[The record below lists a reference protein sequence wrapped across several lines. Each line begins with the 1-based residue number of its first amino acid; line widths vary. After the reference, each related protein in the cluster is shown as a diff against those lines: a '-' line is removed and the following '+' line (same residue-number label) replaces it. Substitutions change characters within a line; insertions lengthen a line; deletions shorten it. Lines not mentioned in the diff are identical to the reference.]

1 MIASLNWPEAFAIV
15 AGWAVIGFAIW
26 RASK

>member
-1 MIASLNWPEAFAIV
+1 MIASLNWPEAFAIT
-15 AGWAVIGFAIW
+15 AFWAVIGIAIW